1 MNMPM
6 ITAFLSMVL
15 LMVMTGCNRTNSKN
29 FGSFGDY
36 GKEYGSDAGYASVDG
51 VSIFLKMIRSD
62 NRKVHMA
69 NRISP
74 LIDRFDTIVWCPNR
88 RVPPSEAV
96 IQRLEQWL
104 SQGSTRSIIFAPP
117 GFRGRANFKKRQLD
131 LVADEKL
138 EKENALRR
146 YNEYLSQTGDMEF
159 DFSSSFQYFPQDV
172 DGQCKWFSQSAQID
186 RPITEIDGTW
196 SHVLEASQAD
206 LRTGDLK
213 LNIKAELPGLYPDSA
228 QREAERLIGY
238 YPDGS
243 FLSRI
248 YSPSR
253 SDHGQVFVF
262 SNGSAIMNL
271 GMTNAENRKLA
282 RCLIDQTR
290 GDVIVFESGPQE
302 IEIRNRYTSDGGGWQ
317 WMTRKPISYIIPY
330 VLLLSVIAFFAVFP
344 IHGRPRRIDLEAE
357 KTFGDHIKS
366 TGRLLSNSAN
376 RSWAEKT
383 IKRYKAQS
391 SEK

>member
-1 MNMPM
+1 MNIPM
-6 ITAFLSMVL
+6 KTVFLSVL
-15 LMVMTGCNRTNSKN
+15 LLTVMVGCNRTNSKN
-29 FGSFGDY
+29 FGSFDDY
-36 GKEYGSDAGYASVDG
+36 GKEYGRDAGYASVDG
-51 VSIFLKMIRSD
+51 LSIFLEMIRSD
-62 NRKVHMA
+62 NRKVHLA
-69 NRISP
+69 KRISP
-74 LIDRFDTIVWCPNR
+74 LIDRFDTVVWCPNR

-104 SQGSTRSIIFAPP
+104 DEGSTRSIIFVPP
-117 GFRGRANFKKRQLD
+117 GFRGQAEFKKRQLD

-138 EKENALRR
+138 ENENALRR
-146 YNEYLSQTGDMEF
+146 YNEYLNQTGNMEF
-159 DFSSSFQYFPQDV
+159 DLSSSFHYFYQDV
-172 DGQCKWFSQSAQID
+172 EGQCKWFSQSSQID
-186 RPITEIDGTW
+186 QPITEIDGTW

-206 LRTGDLK
+206 LRTGDLEVK
-213 LNIKAELPGLYPDSA
+213 IEDDLPGRYPHSLR
-228 QREAERLIGY
+228 RESERLIGY
-238 YPDGS
+238 STGS

-248 YSPSR
+248 YSRSR
-253 SDHGQVFVF
+253 SDLGQVFVF

-282 RCLIDQTR
+282 RNLIDQTR
-290 GDVIVFESGPQE
+290 GDVIVLESGPVE

-330 VLLLSVIAFFAVFP
+330 LLLLSVIAFFAVFP
-344 IHGRPRRIDLEAE
+344 IHGRPRRIDLEVE

-376 RSWAEKT
+376 RTWAEQT